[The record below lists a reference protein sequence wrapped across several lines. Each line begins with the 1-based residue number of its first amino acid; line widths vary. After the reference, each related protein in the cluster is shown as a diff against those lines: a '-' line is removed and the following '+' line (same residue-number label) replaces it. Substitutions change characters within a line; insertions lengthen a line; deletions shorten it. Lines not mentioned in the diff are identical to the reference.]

1 MAVGTNG
8 VPRSGFDADK
18 NNFAPR
24 VGFAWTLGEDEKTV
38 LRGGYGVYYDQSP
51 LAPAEALYFNS
62 PFFDNNIFFSLPGLP
77 LTLND
82 PFPSFFPFPLP
93 DSALAIQ
100 RDLRTGYMQHWNF
113 NVERQLWRA
122 SVLEVAYVGSKGTKP
137 YRSRHQSAAT
147 ERVATGTALVPRPD
161 PRFDDIDLLESRANS
176 SYNAMQVRFQQR
188 LTRGSALASYTWS
201 KSIDDASNFFSSA
214 GDPNFPQNSFN
225 VAAER
230 GRSNFDVAH
239 RLSAELLVCASVRR

>member
-1 MAVGTNG
+1 MPVGTNG

-24 VGFAWTLGEDEKTV
+24 VGFAWTIGEDQVTV

-62 PFFDNNIFFSLPGLP
+62 PFFDNSIFFPLPGLP
-77 LTLND
+77 LTLSD

-113 NVERQLWRA
+113 NIQRQLGEARCA
-122 SVLEVAYVGSKGTKP
+122 GSCLRGFERNQVVDGAR
-137 YRSRHQSAAT
+137 YQSTAT
-147 ERVATGTALVPRPD
+147 ECVAAGIAVC
-161 PRFDDIDLLESRANS
+161 A
-176 SYNAMQVRFQQR
+176 AA
-188 LTRGSALASYTWS
+188 GSA
-201 KSIDDASNFFSSA
+201 
-214 GDPNFPQNSFN
+214 
-225 VAAER
+225 V
-230 GRSNFDVAH
+230 
-239 RLSAELLVCASVRR
+239 

>member
-1 MAVGTNG
+1 MA
-8 VPRSGFDADK
+8 
-18 NNFAPR
+18 
-24 VGFAWTLGEDEKTV
+24 
-38 LRGGYGVYYDQSP
+38 VYYDQSP

-77 LTLND
+77 LTVNN
-82 PFPSFFPFPLP
+82 PFPSFFPFALP

-113 NVERQLWRA
+113 NVERQLGEQN
-122 SVLEVAYVGSKGTKP
+122 VVEVAYVGSKGTKLL
-137 YRSRHQSAAT
+137 
-147 ERVATGTALVPRPD
+147 TARDINQPQPSVLPPGLPFVPRPN
-161 PRFDDIDLLESRANS
+161 PQFDDIDLLESRANS
-176 SYNAMQVRFQQR
+176 NYHALQARFQRR
-188 LTRGSALASYTWS
+188 LSRGLSALASYTWS

-214 GDPNFPQNSFN
+214 GDPNFPQNSYN

-239 RLSAELLVCASVRR
+239 RLSVSYSYALPFRRTGLVMILRRRLVNGWETYRNSDAAIRKTVYRGAAV